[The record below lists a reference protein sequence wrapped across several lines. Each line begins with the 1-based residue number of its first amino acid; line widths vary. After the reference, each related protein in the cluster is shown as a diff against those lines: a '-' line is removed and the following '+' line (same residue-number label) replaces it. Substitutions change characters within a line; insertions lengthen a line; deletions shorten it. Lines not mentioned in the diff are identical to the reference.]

1 MANELNYQVEKKIG
15 EREVIRVN
23 IRLSDKCNNGF
34 NEFAITGDIY
44 KNNKFQMGGSIH
56 EEILKHFPEFKIFI
70 DLHLRDAKGVP
81 MYPVVNGFY
90 FLKNKEINKLQHHL
104 RCNDEELNIIKKA
117 TSEKDLAYL
126 IYKCGLMKKW
136 EEEAQKGIKKL
147 EELTGETFE
156 NDKGFRSEKE
166 FLSIE
171 EIKEFEEKEEKGY
184 FSNEQIRERIELQET
199 EKREKLI
206 KELLEEKRKKIEKIE
221 NEYKVYIHLA
231 EITECKNYIYYSHN
245 NKLEFNWLNYNT
257 ISQEEFIDIL
267 NKIDYSKLPKD
278 INITIKE

>member
-23 IRLSDKCNNGF
+23 IRLSDECNNGF

-44 KNNKFQMGGSIH
+44 KNNKFQMGGCIH
-56 EEILKHFPEFKIFI
+56 EEILKYFPEFKIFV
-70 DLHLRDAKGVP
+70 DLHLRDIKGVP

-104 RCNDEELNIIKKA
+104 HCNEEELNIIKNA
-117 TSEKDLAYL
+117 TSEKEFAYL
-126 IYKCGLMKKW
+126 LHKCGIIKKW
-136 EEEAQKGIKKL
+136 EEEAEKGIKELEKL
-147 EELTGETFE
+147 T
-156 NDKGFRSEKE
+156 EKE
-166 FLSIE
+166 FENNKDYRDKELLTIE
-171 EIKEFEEKEEKGY
+171 EIKEFEEKDINGY
-184 FSNEQIRERIELQET
+184 FSTDQVNERIELQET
-199 EKREKLI
+199 EKREKRI
-206 KELLEEKRKKIEKIE
+206 KELEEEKRKEIEKIE
-221 NEYKVYIHLA
+221 NEYKIYLHLA
-231 EITECKNYIYYSHN
+231 EITDCKNYIYYSHN
-245 NKLEFNWLNYNT
+245 NELVFNWLNYNT